1 MQGGAVRVI
10 RRAPAI
16 NHSQTILLVLIFL
29 MPIYSPVTNVS
40 ADTRVSADDFQ
51 ILEEMTDVLSQREDV
66 ISSELVNNRND
77 IDMIRKILKWSDYI
91 VVLTTE
97 ENLSLR
103 NSGLERKMPADW
115 TFFKNDP
122 FERYK
127 KAGLFQEDFSEI
139 NVYGQV
145 VR

>member
-66 ISSELVNNRND
+66 ISSELVKNIAGPSLEGVENSVTPTNQDDPESPDDNED
-77 IDMIRKILKWSDYI
+77 IIEE
-91 VVLTTE
+91 VVSS
-97 ENLSLR
+97 NLSFVGILPILSVILLASM
-103 NSGLERKMPADW
+103 N
-115 TFFKNDP
+115 
-122 FERYK
+122 K
-127 KAGLFQEDFSEI
+127 K
-139 NVYGQV
+139 
-145 VR
+145 R